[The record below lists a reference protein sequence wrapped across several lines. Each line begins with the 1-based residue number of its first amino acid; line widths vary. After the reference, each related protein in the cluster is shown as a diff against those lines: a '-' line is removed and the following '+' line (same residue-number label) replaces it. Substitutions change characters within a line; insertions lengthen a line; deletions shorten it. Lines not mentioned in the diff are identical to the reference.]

1 MVRRMTQDSM
11 AWGWRG
17 FLVLALA
24 FGAGSGCK
32 KHKETPVPAVKTVT
46 DASAQ
51 EATRGEPL
59 PLGDLRRGFA
69 FRFVVYHFAPPPA
82 GVRDQASS
90 TLAKAGVTIATAF
103 PKDGP
108 TAATAVVRA
117 APVSELPPP
126 SLDDLK
132 HSARGLSDIAQQAL
146 QNPGAISV
154 IETAGPNAQAVK
166 TYRAILEAVIALEKA
181 GRGVILDSETRESFS
196 QEAFAKRLEDWTND
210 TPFVQRHVTLH
221 AYLDGELVRIVSLG
235 MQRFGLPDISTKG
248 VSASDLDA
256 MSMLLNVTLQ
266 TMFERPNVADV
277 GHLDVDVAKLVS
289 APMVS
294 AFKSTTFKNASGKA
308 SLEALAVPPELGDAD
323 NRLIEVVFP
332 GPSATLQERH
342 AALLARVV
350 GAKEEAMYHANHD
363 DAALIAASKRAQ
375 SKALTYKSKF
385 AAEHMPNEAM
395 LVKAPFTTTNGGT
408 EWMWVEVVR
417 WKGTKIEGVLQND
430 PFEVPSLKAGARV
443 TVEEASIFD
452 YMMKRPDGTIEGNE
466 TSKLLQGGSRVTK

>member
-1 MVRRMTQDSM
+1 
-11 AWGWRG
+11 
-17 FLVLALA
+17 
-24 FGAGSGCK
+24 
-32 KHKETPVPAVKTVT
+32 
-46 DASAQ
+46 
-51 EATRGEPL
+51 
-59 PLGDLRRGFA
+59 
-69 FRFVVYHFAPPPA
+69 
-82 GVRDQASS
+82 
-90 TLAKAGVTIATAF
+90 
-103 PKDGP
+103 
-108 TAATAVVRA
+108 VVRA

-126 SLDDLK
+126 SLDVLE

-166 TYRAILEAVIALEKA
+166 TYRATLEAVIALEKT
-181 GRGVILDSETRESFS
+181 GRGVIFDSETRESFS
-196 QEAFAKRLEDWTND
+196 QQAFAKRLEDWTDD
-210 TPFVQRHVTLH
+210 TPLVQRHVTLH
-221 AYLDGELVRIVSLG
+221 AYLDGELTRIVSLG

-248 VSASDLDA
+248 VSASELDA

-266 TMFERPNVADV
+266 TMFERPNVAEV
-277 GHLDVDVAKLVS
+277 GHLDVDVEKLVS

-308 SLEALAVPPELGDAD
+308 SLDALAVPPEPGDAD

-332 GPSATLQERH
+332 GPRATLQERH
-342 AALLARVV
+342 AALLMRVV
-350 GAKEEAMYHANHD
+350 GAKEEAMYRANHND
-363 DAALIAASKRAQ
+363 DSVIAASKRAQ

-385 AAEHMPNEAM
+385 AAEHLPNEAM

-408 EWMWVEVVR
+408 EWMWVEVVS

-452 YMMKRPDGTIEGNE
+452 YIMKRPDGTIEGNE
-466 TSKLLQGGSRVTK
+466 TSKLLQGGPKATK